1 MIHACVQRFDVTDT
15 VGNFLRTKQGLT
27 PICGSNILLVEN
39 SKEESGESE
48 PIVYL
53 QLGTQ
58 DDRHDNNTNDLHDI
72 TSIW

>member
-1 MIHACVQRFDVTDT
+1 MWIQYL
-15 VGNFLRTKQGLT
+15 VGREFKGRKW
-27 PICGSNILLVEN
+27 
-39 SKEESGESE
+39 ESE